1 MHSLRIEPVKLI
13 LVGTRTTYQATGD
26 AGACQE
32 LRVGLMRCYRA
43 RVCNGAWVRAR
54 WGWENE
60 GHLCEVFGT
69 GDGSD
74 RPKYALNVVES
85 FEN

>member
-1 MHSLRIEPVKLI
+1 MPGAEGRVDAMLSCAGVQWC
-13 LVGTRTTYQATGD
+13 VG
-26 AGACQE
+26 AGA
-32 LRVGLMRCYRA
+32 VGVGERR
-43 RVCNGAWVRAR
+43 
-54 WGWENE
+54 
-60 GHLCEVFGT
+60 HLCEVFGT